1 MKSAAT
7 IRNGARQASDTLPA
21 AGIASNTLFLLYYE
35 APPLETHRNHITMS
49 KSVSLSRSRNGNGR
63 NGNGRN
69 GNGRSGNGH
78 GRNGNGRS
86 SAAVAITPEIRNY
99 MTPQGYARLKNELT
113 KLLDA
118 ERPELVKTIQCAAS
132 NGDRSENGDYIYGKK
147 RLREIDRR
155 IHYLNKRLDSAEVV
169 DPVRRGDSDQI
180 FFGATVTYAY
190 VRGGREERTVTI
202 VGVDEVDVKRGQVS
216 WLSPIARVLLKR
228 RSGDVVTLATPAGE
242 AEIEIIGVRYRAPA

>member
-1 MKSAAT
+1 MRLLRSKRIAITLAMSKAAT
-7 IRNGARQASDTLPA
+7 
-21 AGIASNTLFLLYYE
+21 
-35 APPLETHRNHITMS
+35 
-49 KSVSLSRSRNGNGR
+49 LSRNRNGNGRNGNGHGR

-69 GNGRSGNGH
+69 GNGH
-78 GRNGNGRS
+78 GRNGNGR
-86 SAAVAITPEIRNY
+86 AAATATPEVKNYITPH
-99 MTPQGYARLKNELT
+99 GYARLKTELT

-118 ERPELVKTIQCAAS
+118 ERPELVKTIQWAAS

-155 IHYLNKRLDSAEVV
+155 IHFLNKRLDSAEVV

-216 WLSPIARVLLKR
+216 WLSPIARVLMKK

-242 AEIEIIGVRYRAPA
+242 AEIEIIGVRYRPSA

>member
-1 MKSAAT
+1 MGKTAT
-7 IRNGARQASDTLPA
+7 PSRN
-21 AGIASNTLFLLYYE
+21 
-35 APPLETHRNHITMS
+35 
-49 KSVSLSRSRNGNGR
+49 RNGNGR
-63 NGNGRN
+63 NGHGRN
-69 GNGRSGNGH
+69 NGNGH
-78 GRNGNGRS
+78 GRNGNGR
-86 SAAVAITPEIRNY
+86 AAAAAAEVKNYITAH
-99 MTPQGYARLKNELT
+99 GYARLKTELT
-113 KLLDA
+113 RLLDA
-118 ERPELVKTIQCAAS
+118 ERPELVKTIQWAAS

-216 WLSPIARVLLKR
+216 WLSPIAKVLLKK

-242 AEIEIIGVRYRAPA
+242 AEIEIIGVRYRASA

>member
-1 MKSAAT
+1 MS
-7 IRNGARQASDTLPA
+7 RNNRYRG
-21 AGIASNTLFLLYYE
+21 NTLFLLYYE
-35 APPLETHRNHITMS
+35 APPLETHRNHIPMS
-49 KSVSLSRSRNGNGR
+49 KTATPSRNRNGNGRHVSGR

-69 GNGRSGNGH
+69 GSVH
-78 GRNGNGRS
+78 GRNGNGRVTA
-86 SAAVAITPEIRNY
+86 AAVPAAPEVKNY
-99 MTPQGYARLKNELT
+99 MTAHGYARLKTELT

-118 ERPELVKTIQCAAS
+118 ERPELVKTIQWAAS
-132 NGDRSENGDYIYGKK
+132 NGDRSENGDYLYGKR

-169 DPVRRGDSDQI
+169 DPARRGDSDQI

-242 AEIEIIGVRYRAPA
+242 AEIEIIGVRYQASA